1 MMPGA
6 VMVVVK
12 IEGPEANT
20 EKPRLCKTDEVGEL
34 CVSSGASG
42 KEYWVRTEK
51 RMHCGSKLSEID
63 ALSSAKSV

>member
-1 MMPGA
+1 MPGA

-12 IEGPEANT
+12 IQGPEANT

-42 KEYWVRTEK
+42 KEYWVSLTQRN
-51 RMHCGSKLSEID
+51 LD
-63 ALSSAKSV
+63 SARL